1 MGALTQLPRENV
13 FDARGCTL
21 LPSLA
26 DHHIHLLALAARSES
41 IICGPP
47 EINSEAALAQRLKQH
62 NQGSDWFRG
71 VAYHESVAGIIDRH
85 WLDMHL
91 SERPARIQHRG
102 GRLWVINS
110 KGLAILNATSK
121 QKLPPGLSQDSGH
134 LYDMDAWLRQQLA
147 SKLPDLTRA
156 SVELA
161 SLGVGLITDMTP
173 QNYALIVD
181 YLSSRQQQNNLLQ
194 DILIAG
200 KPDLSRPGRR
210 VHSDR
215 LKIGP
220 VKIHLQ
226 EASLPDFDA
235 TCELIAE
242 GHLAGRPV
250 AFHCVTEIELVFA
263 LAILSKA
270 GSLKGD
276 RIEHASIAPP
286 HLLQSIAELDLIVV
300 TQPNFILERGDQYL
314 RDISDGD
321 IPTLYRCKGF
331 IDQEIPLAGGTDAP
345 FGTANPWLA
354 MQAAVSRC
362 SLEGQIVNAAEALTP
377 EQAVSLFLGEL
388 ENPAKLR
395 QLDAGAQ
402 AHMCLLDRNWNQAR
416 QSLDRVEVMAT
427 WRAGVLIHDAIN

>member
-1 MGALTQLPRENV
+1 M
-13 FDARGCTL
+13 
-21 LPSLA
+21 
-26 DHHIHLLALAARSES
+26 
-41 IICGPP
+41 
-47 EINSEAALAQRLKQH
+47 
-62 NQGSDWFRG
+62 
-71 VAYHESVAGIIDRH
+71 
-85 WLDMHL
+85 
-91 SERPARIQHRG
+91 
-102 GRLWVINS
+102 
-110 KGLAILNATSK
+110 
-121 QKLPPGLSQDSGH
+121 
-134 LYDMDAWLRQQLA
+134 
-147 SKLPDLTRA
+147 
-156 SVELA
+156 
-161 SLGVGLITDMTP
+161 
-173 QNYALIVD
+173 
-181 YLSSRQQQNNLLQ
+181 
-194 DILIAG
+194 
-200 KPDLSRPGRR
+200 
-210 VHSDR
+210 
-215 LKIGP
+215 
-220 VKIHLQ
+220 
-226 EASLPDFDA
+226 
-235 TCELIAE
+235 
-242 GHLAGRPV
+242 
-250 AFHCVTEIELVFA
+250 VFA